1 MASALLTT
9 PSKNESGI
17 EPYVPKDKVVTYL
30 SSINKDAPKIE
41 YCLFQPSIF
50 MDYFA
55 HPYPLSP
62 NLHTWPF
69 FLDFH
74 KRRAMILDK
83 GDQPIVVTAISDISK
98 MLALALDDPKPW
110 PAVGGMRGARTT
122 INELLELGKK
132 IRGGEWQI
140 EHVKG
145 GDIERGELK
154 TSWIPPMTH
163 PAIPDEQREVFSR
176 EFVIMFFKG
185 ILRGAWDVS
194 DEWNKRHP
202 DFKFV
207 GLEEHLTKAWEG
219 KS

>member
-1 MASALLTT
+1 M
-9 PSKNESGI
+9 
-17 EPYVPKDKVVTYL
+17 PKDKVAEYL
-30 SSINKDAPKIE
+30 ASINKDKPVIE

-55 HPYPLSP
+55 HPYPLSS

-69 FLDFH
+69 FIDFH
-74 KRRAMILDK
+74 ERRAMVLDG
-83 GDQPIVVTAISDISK
+83 GDQPIVVTAISDISQ

-140 EHVKG
+140 EYVKG
-145 GDIERGELK
+145 EDIEKGELK
-154 TSWIPPMTH
+154 TSWVPPMTH
-163 PAIPDEQREVFSR
+163 PAIPDERRETFSR
-176 EFVIMFFKG
+176 EFVIMFFLG

-194 DEWNKRHP
+194 DQWNERHP

-207 GLEEHLTKAWEG
+207 GLEEYLTKAWKG